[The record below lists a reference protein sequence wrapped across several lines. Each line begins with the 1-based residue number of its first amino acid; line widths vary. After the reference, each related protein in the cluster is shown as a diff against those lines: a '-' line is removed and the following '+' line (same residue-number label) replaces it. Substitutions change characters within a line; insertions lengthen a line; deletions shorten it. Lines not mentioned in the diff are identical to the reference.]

1 MVCRAVLAVSAIL
14 ALPSP
19 AQTGNSPLL
28 ELSKQFDVAM
38 KARDAAKVAS
48 FYAEDAVSLPPNQ
61 QPVRGRQAI
70 EADLKK
76 MFQDFPNADLTGA
89 DRLRGR
95 GRLGLRS
102 WAVRVRHGRKD
113 WPVQGP
119 LRGGLEAREGRVEN
133 PLRHLES
140 QRPSAIG
147 SDAAEPSDATDAATI
162 VGMGG

>member
-1 MVCRAVLAVSAIL
+1 MVRQAALAVSAIL

-19 AQTGNSPLL
+19 SPAQTANSPLL
-28 ELSKQFDVAM
+28 ELSKQFNVAM

-70 EADLKK
+70 EADLEEDVSGLS
-76 MFQDFPNADLTGA
+76 QRGADWNA

-113 WPVQGP
+113 WSRSPPPAEWCCPEPGP
-119 LRGGLEAREGRVEN
+119 PTGGC
-133 PLRHLES
+133 
-140 QRPSAIG
+140 
-147 SDAAEPSDATDAATI
+147 EPSRPP
-162 VGMGG
+162 